1 MDVENVFR
9 THHDALFR
17 YLARTCGDPH
27 LAKDAVQETFVRL
40 QRQSVVQPAAIRSWL
55 FTTGMNVIRD
65 VRRQE
70 ATHARILET
79 NPRWVP
85 TPTSSED
92 PAERVERSED
102 RARLARAL
110 EELRERERRA
120 LLMREEGFKHRE
132 IAEALDTTT
141 GSVGTLLARAL
152 EKLARAMGPL
162 EEAP

>member
-1 MDVENVFR
+1 MDVEHVFR

-17 YLARTCGDPH
+17 YLARACGDPH

-40 QRQSVVQPAAIRSWL
+40 QEQRSVRPAAVRSWL
-55 FTTGMNVIRD
+55 FTTGMNVVRD

-79 NPRWVP
+79 RPRHVP
-85 TPTSSED
+85 TPAPSAD
-92 PAERVERSED
+92 PSDRVERAED
-102 RARLARAL
+102 RARLATAL
-110 EELRERERRA
+110 SELRERERRA

-132 IAEALDTTT
+132 IAEALETTT

-152 EKLARAMGPL
+152 DKLARAMGPL